1 MLRNL
6 RKTGRP
12 SIFTKEVLQKLEYA
26 FSIGCSDR
34 EACLYADIAS
44 STLYKYC
51 QDNEEFSER
60 KELLKDKPVLAAR
73 MAVVKA
79 IEAGDTKM
87 AWNYLER
94 KRSEEFGRY
103 SRPASSDEKVLTLDD
118 LEAMAQG
125 DVIEMGDD
133 ELRII
138 E

>member
-1 MLRNL
+1 MKVLQIN
-6 RKTGRP
+6 GRP
-12 SIFTKEVLQKLEYA
+12 TVITKQVLQKLEYA
-26 FSIGCSDR
+26 FSIGCSDK
-34 EACLYADIAS
+34 EACIYADIAS

-103 SRPASSDEKVLTLDD
+103 FRPPLSGEKALTLDD
-118 LEAMAQG
+118 LEAMSQG
-125 DVIEMGDD
+125 DVVEIDD
-133 ELRII
+133 ND
-138 E
+138 